1 MKTIRIPTINDGVS
15 DFCTLF
21 KTYNEIVGSRND
33 VILDFSR
40 CGFLRQNAVAF
51 LGGLS
56 RVMDTRT
63 PSLHF
68 KWSSLPNDIST
79 NLAQNGFLGAI
90 RGGSTP
96 WTGNSIPYRE
106 DRIINPDEIID
117 YLKTKWLGRGWIN
130 ISPKLANLIAGNLFE
145 VFANAFEHSH
155 SDVGVFTCGQY
166 YPQLRELSI
175 CIADFGVGIPYNVR
189 EYSKQEGIAQTI
201 SSDQAIR
208 WAFQP
213 GTTTKPNGS
222 SRGLGLDILKQFIK
236 INDGNL
242 YLFSQDAYV
251 IVNSEIEEYKLHR
264 CHFQGTILNIT
275 IKCDEKY
282 YVLSGETLPPSLF

>member
-1 MKTIRIPTINDGVS
+1 MKTIRIPTINDGIP

-21 KTYNEIVGSRND
+21 KIYNDVLGSRND
-33 VILDFSR
+33 VILDFSQ
-40 CGFLRQNAVAF
+40 CAFLRHNAVAF

-56 RVMDTRT
+56 RVMDTQT
-63 PSLHF
+63 PALHF
-68 KWSSLPNDIST
+68 NWSSLSGNIST
-79 NLAQNGFLGAI
+79 NLAQNGFLELI
-90 RGGSTP
+90 KGGPTS

-106 DRIINPDEIID
+106 DRIINPDDIID
-117 YLKTKWLGRGWIN
+117 YLKTKWLGRGWLN

-155 SDVGVFTCGQY
+155 SEVGVFTCGQY
-166 YPQLRELSI
+166 YPQLHELSI

-189 EYSKQEGIAQTI
+189 EYGKQEGIAPTI

-236 INDGNL
+236 INNGSL

-251 IVNSEIEEYKLHR
+251 IVNSGIEEYKLHR
-264 CHFQGTILNIT
+264 CNFRGTILNIT

-282 YVLSGETLPPSLF
+282 YVLSGEKIPPSLF